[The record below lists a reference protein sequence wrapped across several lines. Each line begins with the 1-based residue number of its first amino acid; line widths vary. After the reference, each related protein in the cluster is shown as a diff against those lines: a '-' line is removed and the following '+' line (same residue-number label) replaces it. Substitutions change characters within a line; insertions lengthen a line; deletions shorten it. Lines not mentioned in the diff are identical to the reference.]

1 MHAADCQ
8 QRARGSCWAASG
20 SRHKCQTALSLLLQ
34 AAGGQGCL
42 CTCPCRL
49 SLLGGLKVGRKKLF
63 IRSETGAYKEL
74 QPLCVLDFYVAD
86 SYQRM
91 GLGKHIFEVSTCSSL

>member
-1 MHAADCQ
+1 MY
-8 QRARGSCWAASG
+8 
-20 SRHKCQTALSLLLQ
+20 
-34 AAGGQGCL
+34 
-42 CTCPCRL
+42 TCPCRL

-63 IRSETGAYKEL
+63 IRSETGAYREL

-91 GLGKHIFEVSTCSSL
+91 GLGKHIFEVSIWGGIADSCSVHLARPPHV

>member
-1 MHAADCQ
+1 MNP
-8 QRARGSCWAASG
+8 
-20 SRHKCQTALSLLLQ
+20 
-34 AAGGQGCL
+34 
-42 CTCPCRL
+42 CPCRL

-63 IRSETGAYKEL
+63 IRSETGVYREL

-91 GLGKHIFEVSTCSSL
+91 GLGKHIFDVSLWGSIADSWSVHLARPAHL